1 MNNIQPF
8 ITPPLKAQLPQTPP
22 EQAPVQHYVYIAT
35 IQRYPVLQQDT
46 STLLSQPP
54 SMVPRWPPHT
64 PPVAEQGHTP
74 ARLFYI
80 WPLNTPRYAARQ
92 HRPHKAISEEPG
104 VGETLLGCGMLLVA
118 GILMLMLL
126 YYLSAAR

>member
-22 EQAPVQHYVYIAT
+22 EQAPVQQYVYIAT
-35 IQRYPVLQQDT
+35 IQRFPVSEQGK
-46 STLLSQPP
+46 STPLPQPP

-80 WPLNTPRYAARQ
+80 WPLNMPRYEARQ
-92 HRPHKAISEEPG
+92 QHPHKARSEGPG